1 MLPIS
6 TKKKA
11 KLSDTQSDD
20 TEDAGIRTIYNKY
33 SEEKEEMFSEVEIK
47 QILKMHQE
55 LAKTEEEKEMN
66 AAVLLEEEE
75 DFDPFKA
82 LNDKLASIS

>member
-1 MLPIS
+1 MEYGNKDVSNSVDKKKPEPTEIELLPIS

-47 QILKMHQE
+47 
-55 LAKTEEEKEMN
+55 
-66 AAVLLEEEE
+66 
-75 DFDPFKA
+75 
-82 LNDKLASIS
+82 